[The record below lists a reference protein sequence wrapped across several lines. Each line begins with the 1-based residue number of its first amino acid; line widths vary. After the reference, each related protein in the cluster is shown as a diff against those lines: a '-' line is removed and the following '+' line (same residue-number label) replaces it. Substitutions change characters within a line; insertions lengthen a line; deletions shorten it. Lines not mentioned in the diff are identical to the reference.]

1 MKALL
6 PAVATTLLLA
16 AAPAQ
21 EPAPA
26 SPPPVGAVGPVE
38 QVAIT
43 LSLLTAVG
51 ASSERDATLAELK
64 GGAHDPRQR
73 GFTLQQAE
81 LGITGR
87 VSPWF
92 DAAAY
97 VIASID
103 VEGETVVELEEAFL
117 TTRELPA
124 GLELRAGTFFTEFG
138 RHNARHP
145 HEWDWTDQPFVLT
158 RVFGGDGQRAPGARL
173 AWQVPDLPLRVLGG
187 VQNATGETMPSFL
200 GNEEVWQERGIGG
213 RSTSDRDVRGAGD
226 LVWLLRAATAW
237 QTDPGRQVEF
247 GASVLYGPNATGGD
261 ADTLVHGVDFEW
273 REQWRGASPC
283 CAVPRW
289 SLQAEYLHR
298 VFDAAEQID
307 DSDPLLPVTLPASTL
322 HDHGGY
328 LQVQVGLAA
337 EVAVGLRGEWASGSG
352 ASYRGAGTFDRAAD
366 AFRCDRVRLSPLL
379 AWRPSH
385 QTSVRLQYDWDDS
398 DHLGREAHSVWIG
411 VELLLGSHAPH
422 GVGHAGHRH

>member
-1 MKALL
+1 MRWSL
-6 PAVATTLLLA
+6 PAVLGPLLVGA
-16 AAPAQ
+16 PPAQ
-21 EPAPA
+21 EPAAPA
-26 SPPPVGAVGPVE
+26 PTAPAGMIEQVQFTLGLLSAVG
-38 QVAIT
+38 
-43 LSLLTAVG
+43 G
-51 ASSERDATLAELK
+51 SSVRDPTIAELK

-81 LGITGR
+81 LGMTGR

-92 DAAAY
+92 DVAAF

-145 HEWDWTDQPFVLT
+145 HEWDWIDQPFVLT

-173 AWQVPDLPLRVLGG
+173 AWQVPDTPLRLFGG
-187 VQNATGETMPSFL
+187 AQNATGETMPSFL
-200 GNEEVWQERGIGG
+200 ANDEVWQERGIGG
-213 RSTSDRDVRGAGD
+213 RATSDRDVRGAGD
-226 LVWLLRAATAW
+226 LVWLLRAAAGWHTV
-237 QTDPGRQVEF
+237 PGRVEV
-247 GASVLYGPNATGGD
+247 GASVLHGPNATGGD
-261 ADTLVHGVDFEW
+261 ADTLVYGVDVEW
-273 REQWRGASPC
+273 REQRPGASHC

-289 SLQAEYLHR
+289 SVQAEYLHR
-298 VFDAAEQID
+298 VFDAAGQID
-307 DSDPLLPVTLPASTL
+307 AADPLLPVSLPAATL

-328 LQVQVGLAA
+328 LQVQAGLSA
-337 EVAVGLRGEWASGSG
+337 EVAIGLRGEWASGSG

-366 AFRCDRVRLSPLL
+366 PFRCDRVRMSPLL

-398 DHLGREAHSVWIG
+398 DHVGREAHSVWLG
-411 VELLLGSHAPH
+411 VELLLGSHAAH
-422 GVGHAGHRH
+422 GGHAGHRH